1 MTRYLLTRLV
11 SGLVLLLFYISLLFF
26 IIQLSLPGDFV
37 SVHILGLTLQQAEE
51 LRAELGLDKPLIQRY
66 FVWLGDLLRG
76 DLGNS
81 FTTFGQGGPVI
92 DIIKATLPVTLL
104 MFGLGTIIAFLLGQ
118 WLGKV
123 AAWRGPGMISGT
135 ATFASIALYTCFPP
149 WLAFLVLSISSWVS
163 GRPMIFGM
171 RQSFRPPGSQDA
183 SIMAQMLTGLA
194 VAALLS
200 ILIHTLLRRTRFRK
214 LPSWLYF
221 VFLALFWV
229 LSWFVYNIPQ
239 DAWRILKDI
248 ALPVAAF
255 TMLSFGEIMLI
266 MRTSMV
272 DTLHEE
278 YITTARAK
286 GLRNRV
292 VRDHHAARTALLPVT
307 SRLVISLPF
316 VFSGMVMIEKTLN
329 VQGIGTTLF
338 YAVGMQNV
346 PLALGTMI
354 IIGLIAVGSRLLL
367 EVMQVALDPR
377 IRSQSNV

>member
-1 MTRYLLTRLV
+1 MTRYLLTRLI
-11 SGLVLLLFYISLLFF
+11 SGLVLLLIYISLLFF
-26 IIQLSLPGDFV
+26 VIQISLPGDFV

-51 LRAELGLDKPLIQRY
+51 LRAELGLDKPLVQRY
-66 FVWLGDLLRG
+66 FAWLGNLLRG

-81 FTTFGQGGPVI
+81 FSTFGEGGPVI

-104 MFGLGTIIAFLLGQ
+104 MFGLGTIVAFLLGQ
-118 WLGKV
+118 WLGKI
-123 AAWRGPGMISGT
+123 AAWRGPGMVSGT
-135 ATFASIALYTCFPP
+135 VTFTSIALYTCFPP
-149 WLAFLVLSISSWVS
+149 WLAFLVRAFVSWVNDD
-163 GRPMIFGM
+163 PLIFGV
-171 RQSFRPPGSQDA
+171 RQSFRTPGSQDA
-183 SIMAQMLTGLA
+183 AIMAQMLTGLA
-194 VAALLS
+194 VAALFCV
-200 ILIHTLLRRTRFRK
+200 LINALFRRSRLRT
-214 LPSWLYF
+214 LPSWVLF
-221 VFLALFWV
+221 VLMTVFWV
-229 LSWFVYNIPQ
+229 LSWFVYGFPQ

-272 DTLHEE
+272 DTLHED
-278 YITTARAK
+278 YITTAHAK

-292 VRDHHAARTALLPVT
+292 VRDRHAARTALLPVT

-346 PLALGTMI
+346 PLALGTLI

-367 EVMQVALDPR
+367 EVMLAALDPR
-377 IRSQSNV
+377 VGSQTKV